1 MDKNSAAANELRSAA
16 ETISLAAVAKDY
28 ARRPELLARYG
39 ERGRAMYLQDT
50 RFHLSYLADA
60 IGFGR
65 PSIFR
70 NYLGWVADV
79 LAARGVAPE
88 ELNENLRCVREVLD
102 ETLSPEILAIAL
114 EAFDAGVAAARAA
127 AAGGPQSSAPLP
139 ADGLAKRYLDFLL
152 RGERQQALELMQD
165 ALRSGT
171 GIREI
176 WLHVFQDAQYEV
188 GRLWQS
194 NRISVAQEHYCTAA
208 TQFIMSRLY
217 SHIFSGPRV
226 GRVLMSACAQ
236 GEIDEIGA
244 RMVADF
250 FEMEGWDTCHLGANM
265 PAAALVDYVGQ
276 HLPDLLALSA
286 TMTFHLE
293 GMAVW
298 CARCAPTRKPAI
310 SGSSSAVMP
319 SIASPICGARSAR
332 TDTGATPRMHW
343 PLPGGSPQGR

>member
-70 NYLGWVADV
+70 DYLGWVADV

-102 ETLSPEILAIAL
+102 ETRSPESLAIAL

-127 AAGGPQSSAPLP
+127 AAGAPQSSAPLP

-176 WLHVFQDAQYEV
+176 WLHVF
-188 GRLWQS
+188 
-194 NRISVAQEHYCTAA
+194 
-208 TQFIMSRLY
+208 
-217 SHIFSGPRV
+217 
-226 GRVLMSACAQ
+226 
-236 GEIDEIGA
+236 
-244 RMVADF
+244 
-250 FEMEGWDTCHLGANM
+250 
-265 PAAALVDYVGQ
+265 
-276 HLPDLLALSA
+276 
-286 TMTFHLE
+286 
-293 GMAVW
+293 
-298 CARCAPTRKPAI
+298 
-310 SGSSSAVMP
+310 
-319 SIASPICGARSAR
+319 
-332 TDTGATPRMHW
+332 
-343 PLPGGSPQGR
+343 